1 MSHRRYADALK
12 ALGKS
17 SATYYDNYGNWTP
30 PMQHDRILADVMERV
45 CRNCADICFVE
56 RTTIPSLDDD
66 LLRLRSTRAC
76 TFGLQ
81 HTNNPK
87 KGLGVVHH
95 GMVSICTGL
104 YLGGHIASRGESNQ
118 DCVQILLRSL
128 SGASVDTATVV
139 VRNLCAWDRGYGG
152 AGGVIN
158 EMALSYSCD
167 LLGTAQRS

>member
-1 MSHRRYADALK
+1 MFVKVQLYLSFYIVSPTAFFAKHNRNAYQSSGLLLSHRRYADGLQ
-12 ALGKS
+12 ALGKLS
-17 SATYYDNYGNWTP
+17 HTYSDLYGNWNP
-30 PMQHDRILADVMERV
+30 PMNHDRALAEVMEHVRRK
-45 CRNCADICFVE
+45 CSDICFVP

-66 LLRLRSTRAC
+66 LLRLRSTRASQ
-76 TFGLQ
+76 FGLQ

-128 SGASVDTATVV
+128 SGA
-139 VRNLCAWDRGYGG
+139 
-152 AGGVIN
+152 
-158 EMALSYSCD
+158 
-167 LLGTAQRS
+167 